1 MAAWYYFQ
9 AWLFGDLAHTIE
21 VSREFLSHSQ
31 SHYSNPNIPIPHII
45 AMTTPIVNKLL
56 AVAYVKLIKSLIF
69 SGICSLSILTFFFYR
84 GRLAKNK
91 QHLSGAQIISTGWL
105 NFLLRLKRRASSISI
120 GPLSLVK
127 GSETQHIMIT
137 GGTGSGK
144 TNCLHHLLKDIRNQK
159 QKAIIVD
166 TTGVFLERYFREGK
180 DILLNPFDKQGESWN
195 PWAEGCTT
203 IDYASLAEAF
213 IPLSII
219 ENDNYW
225 RIASKTVFVSLLD
238 KFSNSQK
245 TSELIRWLQYEKL
258 FSLCQL
264 LEGTKAAAHMDFSSE
279 KTASSVRSV
288 TSTFLECLESLQDTK
303 TPFSIRN
310 WISQKDSSWLF
321 IQCTPSQRSLL
332 RPLISA
338 WISSAVRGL
347 LALPIDLKRRIW
359 FAIDELPTLQRVKD
373 LETLLTEGRKYGGC
387 GIISLQSPAQLEEV
401 YGRNVAKIII
411 GNTATK
417 VIFRERDPEIATRI
431 SHAFG
436 EREVIEIQE
445 GISYGA
451 HEARDGV
458 SLSMQNKVRPVVSA
472 SQIMDLPVNTAY
484 IKLAEE
490 TSVAK
495 VNLSIV
501 HL

>member
-1 MAAWYYFQ
+1 M
-9 AWLFGDLAHTIE
+9 
-21 VSREFLSHSQ
+21 
-31 SHYSNPNIPIPHII
+31 
-45 AMTTPIVNKLL
+45 
-56 AVAYVKLIKSLIF
+56 
-69 SGICSLSILTFFFYR
+69 
-84 GRLAKNK
+84 
-91 QHLSGAQIISTGWL
+91 
-105 NFLLRLKRRASSISI
+105 
-120 GPLSLVK
+120 
-127 GSETQHIMIT
+127 
-137 GGTGSGK
+137 
-144 TNCLHHLLKDIRNQK
+144 
-159 QKAIIVD
+159 
-166 TTGVFLERYFREGK
+166 
-180 DILLNPFDKQGESWN
+180 
-195 PWAEGCTT
+195 
-203 IDYASLAEAF
+203 
-213 IPLSII
+213 
-219 ENDNYW
+219 
-225 RIASKTVFVSLLD
+225 
-238 KFSNSQK
+238 
-245 TSELIRWLQYEKL
+245 IRWLQYEKL